1 MTEEVPQRAGTNTVA
16 ITAIIVAGIII
27 LACIVGFVLISA
39 AFFLNAPWL

>member
-1 MTEEVPQRAGTNTVA
+1 MSEEVPQRAGTKVL